1 MDERALTERLVTYDT
16 STLEGIQSAAGFVKG
31 WLEARDVEVTGT
43 LHSGRP
49 VLAATAVTAGCLV
62 AVGLVGTFSMRHF
75 GQVPFSVP
83 SWPWYHSWPSYL
95 FWQPSL
101 DPGWAALALP
111 VALAAAAALVALAR
125 SGRPRRLRLAG
136 SLPAVLALT
145 LAVAAL
151 AGGPAAWAAPLAY
164 VGEYPGA
171 VGQVG
176 PIPTFL
182 GEFPARVPTL
192 PDFPAQHPP
201 FATVFYVLVARVWA
215 GLDAAALATV
225 AAGCLGLLVVA
236 GLARDEL
243 DERGE
248 RLAVLCW
255 ALAPVTVL
263 YVATSA
269 DAMWAPVLAG
279 SGLAADRGL
288 QRRSWP
294 WTLAGGVLL
303 WLASMLTFA
312 AVLVLPFLAVR
323 ALAVRAAGGWGWVLR
338 WAAATSAVVLGLAG
352 LLQATAG
359 YDVVAAV
366 AAVHHFW
373 SSAPGT
379 EQRVWWVWIF
389 GDLIAFAVI
398 LGFPLTAALVARL
411 AAVVRERA
419 WGSFEAATGAA
430 LLAAAGWGHTR
441 GEVERMWQFLV
452 PFAVVAAT
460 RQLLRWRAG
469 PRLVAGLLLGQA
481 LAVQVLFY
489 TRW

>member
-1 MDERALTERLVTYDT
+1 MKAPTRTPRPAGERP
-16 STLEGIQSAAGFVKG
+16 AGVHP
-31 WLEARDVEVTGT
+31 L
-43 LHSGRP
+43 
-49 VLAATAVTAGCLV
+49 LAATAVTAGCLV
-62 AVGLVGTFSMRHF
+62 AVGLVGTLSMRHF
-75 GQVPFSVP
+75 GGVPFSVP

-95 FWQPSL
+95 FWQPTL
-101 DPGWAALALP
+101 DLGAALVALP
-111 VALAAAAALVALAR
+111 VAVAAAGALVALAR
-125 SGRPRRLRLAG
+125 VRLPRWRRLAG
-136 SLPAVLALT
+136 SLVAVVVLV

-151 AGGPAAWAAPLAY
+151 AGGPAAWSAPLAF

-182 GEFPARVPTL
+182 GDFPARVPTL
-192 PDFPAQHPP
+192 PDFAAQHPP
-201 FATVFYVLVARVWA
+201 FATVFYVLVDRVWA
-215 GLDAAALATV
+215 GLGAAALATV
-225 AAGCLGLLVVA
+225 AAGSLGLLVAA

-243 DERGE
+243 GEEGE
-248 RLAVLCW
+248 RVAVVCW

-279 SGLAADRGL
+279 AALAADRGL
-288 QRRSWP
+288 RRRSWP

-323 ALAVRAAGGWGWVLR
+323 ALAVRAADGWGWVLR
-338 WAAATSAVVLGLAG
+338 WAAATTAVVLGLAG
-352 LLQATAG
+352 LLLATTG
-359 YDVVAAV
+359 YDVLAAV
-366 AAVHHFW
+366 AAVDDFW
-373 SSAPGT
+373 SAAPGT
-379 EQRVWWVWIF
+379 GQRVWWVWIF

-411 AAVVRERA
+411 AGVVRERA
-419 WGSFEAATGAA
+419 WGSFEAATLAA
-430 LLAAAGWGHTR
+430 LLAAACWGHTR

-452 PFAVVAAT
+452 PFAVVVAV
-460 RQLLRWRAG
+460 RQLLRWRASL
-469 PRLVAGLLLGQA
+469 PLVAGLLAGQA
-481 LAVQVLFY
+481 LAIQVLFS

>member
-1 MDERALTERLVTYDT
+1 MKVLARFPSPAGERPT
-16 STLEGIQSAAGFVKG
+16 
-31 WLEARDVEVTGT
+31 
-43 LHSGRP
+43 SGRP
-49 VLAATAVTAGCLV
+49 VLAATAVAAGCLV
-62 AVGLVGTFSMRHF
+62 AVGLAGTLSMRHF
-75 GQVPFSVP
+75 GGVPFSVP

-95 FWQPSL
+95 FWQPRL
-101 DPGWAALALP
+101 DLGAALVALP

-125 SGRPRRLRLAG
+125 SEGVSRRLRLAG
-136 SLPAVLALT
+136 SLGALAVLV

-151 AGGPAAWAAPLAY
+151 AGGPAAWAAPLAF

-176 PIPTFL
+176 PIPAFL
-182 GEFPARVPTL
+182 GEFPARVPAL
-192 PDFPAQHPP
+192 PDFAAQHPP
-201 FATVFYVLVARVWA
+201 FATVFYVLVDRVWG

-225 AAGCLGLLVVA
+225 AAGCLGLLVAA

-243 DERGE
+243 GEQGE
-248 RLAVLCW
+248 RVAVVCW

-279 SGLAADRGL
+279 AALAADRGL
-288 QRRSWP
+288 QRRSFR
-294 WTLAGGVLL
+294 WTAAGGFLL

-323 ALAVRAAGGWGWVLR
+323 ALAVRAAAGWGWVLR

-352 LLQATAG
+352 LLQATTG
-359 YDVVAAV
+359 YDVLAAV
-366 AAVHHFW
+366 AAVDDFW
-373 SSAPGT
+373 SHAPGT
-379 EQRVWWVWIF
+379 TQRVWWVWIF

-398 LGFPLTAALVARL
+398 LGFPLTAALVTRL
-411 AAVVRERA
+411 VAAVRERA
-419 WGSFEAATGAA
+419 WGSFEAATAAA
-430 LLAAAGWGHTR
+430 LLAAACWGHTR

-452 PFAVVAAT
+452 PFAVVAAV
-460 RQLLRWRAG
+460 RQLLRWRASL
-469 PRLVAGLLLGQA
+469 PLVAALLLGQA
-481 LAVQVLFY
+481 LAIQVLFY

>member
-1 MDERALTERLVTYDT
+1 MKVLARFP
-16 STLEGIQSAAGFVKG
+16 SPAG
-31 WLEARDVEVTGT
+31 ARPA
-43 LHSGRP
+43 SGRP
-49 VLAATAVTAGCLV
+49 VLQATAVAAACLV
-62 AVGLVGTFSMRHF
+62 AVGVVGTLSMRHF
-75 GQVPFSVP
+75 GEVPFSVP

-95 FWQPSL
+95 FWQPGL
-101 DPGWAALALP
+101 DLGWALLALP
-111 VALAAAAALVALAR
+111 VALAAAAVLVALAR
-125 SGRPRRLRLAG
+125 AERLSRGWRLAG
-136 SLPAVLALT
+136 SLAATGALA

-151 AGGPAAWAAPLAY
+151 AGGPAAWAAPLAF

-176 PIPTFL
+176 PIPAFL
-182 GEFPARVPTL
+182 GDFPARVPAL
-192 PDFPAQHPP
+192 PDFAAQHPP
-201 FATVFYVLVARVWA
+201 FATVFYVLVDRVWA

-225 AAGCLGLLVVA
+225 AAGCLGLLVAA

-243 DERGE
+243 GEEGE
-248 RLAVLCW
+248 RIAVVCW

-263 YVATSA
+263 YLATSA

-279 SGLAADRGL
+279 SALAADRGL
-288 QRRSWP
+288 RRRSWP

-323 ALAVRAAGGWGWVLR
+323 ALAVRAADGWGWVLR
-338 WAAATSAVVLGLAG
+338 WAAATTAVVLGLAG
-352 LLQATAG
+352 LLRATTG

-366 AAVHHFW
+366 AAVDDFW
-373 SSAPGT
+373 SHAPGT
-379 EQRVWWVWIF
+379 TQRVWWVWIF

-411 AAVVRERA
+411 AGAFRERA
-419 WGSFEAATGAA
+419 WGSFEAATLAA
-430 LLAAAGWGHTR
+430 LLAAACWGHTR

-452 PFAVVAAT
+452 PFAVVVAV

-469 PRLVAGLLLGQA
+469 LPLVAGLLLGQA
-481 LAVQVLFY
+481 VAIQVLFY